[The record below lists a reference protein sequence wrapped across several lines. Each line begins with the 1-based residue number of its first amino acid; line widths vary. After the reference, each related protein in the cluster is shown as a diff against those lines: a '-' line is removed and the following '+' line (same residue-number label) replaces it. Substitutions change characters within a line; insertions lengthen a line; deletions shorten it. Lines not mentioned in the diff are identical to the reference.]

1 MPGLESIQPQVP
13 PQAAGAYPASTP
25 EVTPQVPQGQMP
37 AGLEQMQ
44 QLPPEA
50 LQMGRKLVESPHIQ
64 PALQALQQA
73 AQAFPEKGPEAFRDP
88 AVTQALGMAFAPLI
102 EQSVGQPLGNG
113 MVVGQVQLA
122 DTELTPANTL
132 KLKLMVQPVNEQ
144 TGEPGQPYEA
154 WLTEN
159 RIPEAHGGKAMELTA
174 EEVQQTI
181 QGLGEIAKLQQQA
194 PEQIQQMR
202 AKPLYDLMF

>member
-1 MPGLESIQPQVP
+1 MQP
-13 PQAAGAYPASTP
+13 
-25 EVTPQVPQGQMP
+25 
-37 AGLEQMQ
+37 

-50 LQMGRKLVESPHIQ
+50 LQVGRKLVESPNIQ
-64 PALQALQQA
+64 SALQALQQA
-73 AQAFPEKGPEAFRDP
+73 AQAFPEKGPDAFRDP

-102 EQSVGQPLGNG
+102 EQSIGQPLGNG

-159 RIPEAHGGKAMELTA
+159 RIPEANGGKAMELTA

-181 QGLGEIAKLQQQA
+181 QGLGEIAKLQQQS
-194 PEQIQQMR
+194 PDQIQQMR

>member
-1 MPGLESIQPQVP
+1 MPGLESIRPQQPQ
-13 PQAAGAYPASTP
+13 
-25 EVTPQVPQGQMP
+25 EVPQPIPTEQSAQP
-37 AGLEQMQ
+37 GLEQMQ
-44 QLPPEA
+44 PQIPPEA
-50 LQMGRKLVESPHIQ
+50 LQMGRKLVESPHVQ

-113 MVVGQVQLA
+113 MVVGQVQLS

-132 KLKLMVQPVNEQ
+132 KLKLMVQPVDER
-144 TGEPGQPYEA
+144 TGEPGEPYEA

-159 RIPEAHGGKAMELTA
+159 RIPEANGGKAMELTA

-181 QGLGEIAKLQQQA
+181 AGLGEIAKLQQQS
-194 PEQIQQMR
+194 PDQIQQMR

>member
-1 MPGLESIQPQVP
+1 MPGLESIQPQMPAQLP
-13 PQAAGAYPASTP
+13 PEMAQQMPG
-25 EVTPQVPQGQMP
+25 EQMP
-37 AGLEQMQ
+37 AQAGLQQMQ
-44 QLPPEA
+44 PQLPPEA
-50 LQMGRKLVESPHIQ
+50 LQVGRKLVESPNIQ

-102 EQSVGQPLGNG
+102 EQSVGQPLGDG

-122 DTELTPANTL
+122 DTELTPNNTL

-159 RIPEAHGGKAMELTA
+159 RIPEANGGKAMELTA

-181 QGLGEIAKLQQQA
+181 QGLGEIAKLQQQS
-194 PEQIQQMR
+194 PDQIQQMR
-202 AKPLYDLMF
+202 AKPLFDLMF